1 MVYVNQLKTCC
12 FIGDYLQFSSTKANV
27 QYPYKIELKA
37 VFRERIIH
45 LIEDLSVTHF
55 MCGME
60 LGIEQY
66 AAEIILD
73 LKKLYPQIKLEGVL
87 PFETHAAEWLEY
99 DRDRYFSIMKR
110 IDKET
115 LLQYHYSKDC
125 MRKRDLY
132 MISKSKYIIT
142 VSHGADKRID
152 NLISQSQSTG
162 RVVYVMDLQTPDIK
176 PNIRICR

>member
-1 MVYVNQLKTCC
+1 
-12 FIGDYLQFSSTKANV
+12 
-27 QYPYKIELKA
+27 
-37 VFRERIIH
+37 
-45 LIEDLSVTHF
+45 
-55 MCGME
+55 
-60 LGIEQY
+60 
-66 AAEIILD
+66 
-73 LKKLYPQIKLEGVL
+73 
-87 PFETHAAEWLEY
+87 
-99 DRDRYFSIMKR
+99 
-110 IDKET
+110 
-115 LLQYHYSKDC
+115 